1 MKQKTLFHISMAA
14 FVIAFSSFMIRENEE
29 LANATKNYVHIQREE
44 CFSNFLSTLKSMEAL
59 VYIPEKNISLARKYE
74 LSTYNSDKS
83 AKINYELIK
92 SDDTYVMVKPDEN
105 SSECYKPILLN
116 FDELKLTVFVKK
128 GSVRKLEDQLKMK
141 MEDNFK
147 IKIDSEFSELIKVDG
162 KNGEELQIKI
172 DNRSWTNCVPVE
184 LK

>member
-1 MKQKTLFHISMAA
+1 MKQKALFHISMAA

-29 LANATKNYVHIQREE
+29 LANAAKNYVHIQREE

-59 VYIPEKNISLARKYE
+59 VYIPEKNISMARKYD

-83 AKINYELIK
+83 AKINNELIK
-92 SDDTYVMVKPDEN
+92 SEDTYVMVKPDEN

-128 GSVRKLEDQLKMK
+128 GSVRKLEDQLK
-141 MEDNFK
+141 
-147 IKIDSEFSELIKVDG
+147 IKVEIEPVSTELIKVEG